1 MFSQHCVTW
10 VLVDWSRDGIFENRL
25 ILRGFLSLFEE
36 ILSLGAF
43 LLIFI
48 LFQAYKPSL
57 LVDLSYNDVNWIG
70 FVLILFLFFEFKYL
84 DKIGSIYFNL
94 KSKIREIGNPLNNML
109 RMFMAPP
116 CAAGE
121 DNNQNSEELID
132 NMDDDDLL
140 D

>member
-1 MFSQHCVTW
+1 M
-10 VLVDWSRDGIFENRL
+10 
-25 ILRGFLSLFEE
+25 
-36 ILSLGAF
+36 
-43 LLIFI
+43 
-48 LFQAYKPSL
+48 
-57 LVDLSYNDVNWIG
+57 
-70 FVLILFLFFEFKYL
+70 